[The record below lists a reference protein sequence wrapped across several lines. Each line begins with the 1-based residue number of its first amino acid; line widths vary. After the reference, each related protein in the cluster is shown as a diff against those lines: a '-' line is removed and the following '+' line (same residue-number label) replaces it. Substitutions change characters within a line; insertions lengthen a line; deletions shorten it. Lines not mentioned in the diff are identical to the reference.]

1 MTNNS
6 SQYSPDE
13 ETNFSGIEIFLLYEL
28 RMAGTRMSSRAR
40 PGCVRRIF
48 MTFEYTDT
56 GRPGRARYYWW
67 ENYDFVP
74 NYLEIMSVRIPL
86 RIVSI

>member
-1 MTNNS
+1 
-6 SQYSPDE
+6 
-13 ETNFSGIEIFLLYEL
+13 
-28 RMAGTRMSSRAR
+28 
-40 PGCVRRIF
+40 

>member
-1 MTNNS
+1 MRRQTFPALKYFYFTS
-6 SQYSPDE
+6 FEYRDSHVQQ
-13 ETNFSGIEIFLLYEL
+13 GL
-28 RMAGTRMSSRAR
+28 A
-40 PGCVRRIF
+40 GCVRRIF

-56 GRPGRARYYWW
+56 GRPGRARYDWW

>member
-28 RMAGTRMSSRAR
+28 RMAGSHVQQGPAWL
-40 PGCVRRIF
+40 CEEDF
-48 MTFEYTDT
+48 
-56 GRPGRARYYWW
+56 
-67 ENYDFVP
+67 YD
-74 NYLEIMSVRIPL
+74 I
-86 RIVSI
+86 

>member
-1 MTNNS
+1 M
-6 SQYSPDE
+6 
-13 ETNFSGIEIFLLYEL
+13 
-28 RMAGTRMSSRAR
+28 
-40 PGCVRRIF
+40 RRIF

>member
-28 RMAGTRMSSRAR
+28 RIQGLACPAG
-40 PGCVRRIF
+40 PGWLCEEDF
-48 MTFEYTDT
+48 
-56 GRPGRARYYWW
+56 
-67 ENYDFVP
+67 YD
-74 NYLEIMSVRIPL
+74 I
-86 RIVSI
+86 